1 MKPLLILGTGL
12 AGYTLA
18 REFRK
23 LDQTRPLVLVTADD
37 GSAYAKPNLSNAL
50 ANARSAEAL
59 VQSDAAGMATQLQAR
74 VLTRY
79 RVIAINTEARQVHVA
94 PIDDL
99 RDDIREDIREDI
111 RQGTQKDAACA
122 THAPVEI
129 IDYAQLV
136 LALGA
141 EPLRLPIAGNAADHI
156 RSVNDLEDYRAF
168 RDALSRCTAPARVAI
183 LGGGLIGCEFAND
196 LAIAGHA
203 VQVIDIAP
211 QALGRLL
218 PSDLPGAV
226 RGPAQA
232 LQQALQQTGVQWH
245 LGRSLKT
252 IQHSATASTLELQL
266 DNGDSLEA
274 DLVLSAVG
282 LAPRTALAASAGL
295 QIGRGIVTN
304 QCLQTSA
311 RHVYA
316 LGDCAEV
323 NGMLLPYVMPIMHGA
338 RALAATLA
346 SYQDTNDSVQAQS
359 VHYPPMPVSV
369 KTPALPITVCSPAM
383 GSAGAW
389 VAASTANADTNAIEA
404 HFLSPEGKL
413 LGFALTGTACSRR
426 SALVRALVRPLVRL
440 PGDALSSSDVRS
452 GCSGPG

>member
-1 MKPLLILGTGL
+1 M
-12 AGYTLA
+12 
-18 REFRK
+18 
-23 LDQTRPLVLVTADD
+23 
-37 GSAYAKPNLSNAL
+37 
-50 ANARSAEAL
+50 
-59 VQSDAAGMATQLQAR
+59 
-74 VLTRY
+74 
-79 RVIAINTEARQVHVA
+79 
-94 PIDDL
+94 
-99 RDDIREDIREDI
+99 
-111 RQGTQKDAACA
+111 
-122 THAPVEI
+122 
-129 IDYAQLV
+129 
-136 LALGA
+136 
-141 EPLRLPIAGNAADHI
+141 
-156 RSVNDLEDYRAF
+156 NDLEDYRAF
-168 RDALSRCTAPARVAI
+168 RNALSRCTAPARVAI

-203 VQVIDIAP
+203 VQVIEIAP

-245 LGRSLKT
+245 LGRRLKT

-266 DNGDSLEA
+266 DNGDCLEA

-304 QCLQTSA
+304 HCLQTSA

-346 SYQDTNDSVQAQS
+346 SYQDTNDSVQARS

-389 VAASTANADTNAIEA
+389 AAASTANADTNAIEA

-426 SALVRALVRPLVRL
+426 SALVRALVHPLVRL

>member
-74 VLTRY
+74 VLTRC
-79 RVIAINTEARQVHVA
+79 RVITINTEAQRVHVV
-94 PIDDL
+94 PMDN
-99 RDDIREDIREDI
+99 
-111 RQGTQKDAACA
+111 RQTDVACA
-122 THAPVEI
+122 THPSIEI

-266 DNGDSLEA
+266 DNGDCLEA

-295 QIGRGIVTN
+295 QVGRGIVTN
-304 QCLQTSA
+304 HCLQTSA

-346 SYQDTNDSVQAQS
+346 SYQDTNDSVQARS

-389 VAASTANADTNAIEA
+389 AAASTANADTNAIEA

-426 SALVRALVRPLVRL
+426 SALVRALVRP
-440 PGDALSSSDVRS
+440 PGDALSS
-452 GCSGPG
+452 

>member
-1 MKPLLILGTGL
+1 
-12 AGYTLA
+12 
-18 REFRK
+18 
-23 LDQTRPLVLVTADD
+23 
-37 GSAYAKPNLSNAL
+37 
-50 ANARSAEAL
+50 
-59 VQSDAAGMATQLQAR
+59 MATQLQAR
-74 VLTRY
+74 VLTRC
-79 RVIAINTEARQVHVA
+79 RVITINTEARQVHVA
-94 PIDDL
+94 PINDL
-99 RDDIREDIREDI
+99 RNDI
-111 RQGTQKDAACA
+111 RQSTQKDAACA

-168 RDALSRCTAPARVAI
+168 RNALSRCTAPARVAI

-203 VQVIDIAP
+203 VQIIDIAP

-218 PSDLPGAV
+218 PSDVPGAV
-226 RGPAQA
+226 RGPAQS

-245 LGRSLKT
+245 LGRSLKA
-252 IQHSATASTLELQL
+252 IQHSAAASTLELHL

-346 SYQDTNDSVQAQS
+346 SYQDTHDSVQAQS

-426 SALVRALVRPLVRL
+426 SALVRALVRL

>member
-23 LDQTRPLVLVTADD
+23 LDQERPLVLVTADD

-74 VLTRY
+74 VLTRC
-79 RVIAINTEARQVHVA
+79 RVITINTEARQVHVA

-99 RDDIREDIREDI
+99 RDDLRNDIRNDI
-111 RQGTQKDAACA
+111 RQSTQKDAACA

-218 PSDLPGAV
+218 PSDVPGAV

-245 LGRSLKT
+245 LGRSLKA

-426 SALVRALVRPLVRL
+426 SALVRALVRP

>member
-74 VLTRY
+74 VLTRC
-79 RVIAINTEARQVHVA
+79 RVITINTEEQRVHVV
-94 PIDDL
+94 PMDN
-99 RDDIREDIREDI
+99 
-111 RQGTQKDAACA
+111 RQTDVACA
-122 THAPVEI
+122 THPSIEI

-232 LQQALQQTGVQWH
+232 LQQALQQTGVRWH

-252 IQHSATASTLELQL
+252 IQHSATASTLDLQL

-295 QIGRGIVTN
+295 QVGRGIVTN
-304 QCLQTSA
+304 HYLQTSA

-389 VAASTANADTNAIEA
+389 AAASTANADTNAIEA

-426 SALVRALVRPLVRL
+426 SALVRALVRP
-440 PGDALSSSDVRS
+440 PGDALSS
-452 GCSGPG
+452 

>member
-23 LDQTRPLVLVTADD
+23 LDQERPLVLVTADD

-79 RVIAINTEARQVHVA
+79 RVITINTEARQVHVV
-94 PIDDL
+94 PMDD
-99 RDDIREDIREDI
+99 
-111 RQGTQKDAACA
+111 RQTDVTRA
-122 THAPVEI
+122 THPSIET

-218 PSDLPGAV
+218 PSDVPGAV

-245 LGRSLKT
+245 LGRSLKA

-426 SALVRALVRPLVRL
+426 SALVRVLVRP

>member
-79 RVIAINTEARQVHVA
+79 RVITINTEARQVHVA
-94 PIDDL
+94 PINDL
-99 RDDIREDIREDI
+99 RNDIRNDI
-111 RQGTQKDAACA
+111 RQSTQKDAACA

-203 VQVIDIAP
+203 VQIIDIAP

-426 SALVRALVRPLVRL
+426 SALVRALVHPLVRL

>member
-23 LDQTRPLVLVTADD
+23 LDQARPLVLVTADD

-74 VLTRY
+74 VLTRC
-79 RVIAINTEARQVHVA
+79 RVITINTQARQVHVV
-94 PIDDL
+94 PMDN
-99 RDDIREDIREDI
+99 
-111 RQGTQKDAACA
+111 RQTDVARA
-122 THAPVEI
+122 THPSIEI

-141 EPLRLPIAGNAADHI
+141 EPLRLPIAGNAADRI
-156 RSVNDLEDYRAF
+156 LSVNDLDDYRRF
-168 RDALSRCTAPARVAI
+168 REALAAYASPARVAI
-183 LGGGLIGCEFAND
+183 FGGGLIGCEFAND

-218 PSDLPGAV
+218 PSDLPGVV

-232 LQQALQQTGVQWH
+232 LQQALQQTGVRWH

-266 DNGDSLEA
+266 DNGDGLEA

-304 QCLQTSA
+304 HCLQTSA

-389 VAASTANADTNAIEA
+389 AAASTANADTNAIEA

-426 SALVRALVRPLVRL
+426 SALVRALVRP
-440 PGDALSSSDVRS
+440 PGDALSS
-452 GCSGPG
+452 

>member
-74 VLTRY
+74 VLTRC
-79 RVIAINTEARQVHVA
+79 RVITINTEAQRVHVV
-94 PIDDL
+94 PMDN
-99 RDDIREDIREDI
+99 
-111 RQGTQKDAACA
+111 RQTDVACA
-122 THAPVEI
+122 THPSIEI

-168 RDALSRCTAPARVAI
+168 RDALSHCTAPARVAI

-245 LGRSLKT
+245 LSRSLKT

-266 DNGDSLEA
+266 DNGDCLEA

-304 QCLQTSA
+304 HCLQTSA

-346 SYQDTNDSVQAQS
+346 SYQDTNDSVQARS

-389 VAASTANADTNAIEA
+389 AAASTANADTNAIEA
-404 HFLSPEGKL
+404 HFLSPEGKQ

-426 SALVRALVRPLVRL
+426 SALVRALVRPL
-440 PGDALSSSDVRS
+440 GDALSS
-452 GCSGPG
+452 

>member
-74 VLTRY
+74 VLTRC
-79 RVIAINTEARQVHVA
+79 RVITINTEEQRVHVV
-94 PIDDL
+94 PMDN
-99 RDDIREDIREDI
+99 
-111 RQGTQKDAACA
+111 RQTDVACA
-122 THAPVEI
+122 THPSIEI

-168 RDALSRCTAPARVAI
+168 RNALSRCTAPARVAI

-245 LGRSLKT
+245 LGRSLKA
-252 IQHSATASTLELQL
+252 IQHSAAASTLELHL

-295 QIGRGIVTN
+295 QIGRGIITN

-404 HFLSPEGKL
+404 HFLSPEGKQ

-426 SALVRALVRPLVRL
+426 SALVRALVRPL
-440 PGDALSSSDVRS
+440 GDALSS
-452 GCSGPG
+452 

>member
-23 LDQTRPLVLVTADD
+23 LDQTRPLVLVTADN

-50 ANARSAEAL
+50 ATDRSAEAL

-99 RDDIREDIREDI
+99 RDDIREDI

-168 RDALSRCTAPARVAI
+168 RNALSRCTAPARVAI

-266 DNGDSLEA
+266 DNGDCLEA

-304 QCLQTSA
+304 HCLQTSA

-346 SYQDTNDSVQAQS
+346 SYQDTNDSVQARS

-389 VAASTANADTNAIEA
+389 AAASTANADTNAIEA

-413 LGFALTGTACSRR
+413 LGFALTGTACTRR
-426 SALVRALVRPLVRL
+426 SALVRALVHPLVRL

>member
-1 MKPLLILGTGL
+1 
-12 AGYTLA
+12 
-18 REFRK
+18 
-23 LDQTRPLVLVTADD
+23 
-37 GSAYAKPNLSNAL
+37 
-50 ANARSAEAL
+50 
-59 VQSDAAGMATQLQAR
+59 
-74 VLTRY
+74 
-79 RVIAINTEARQVHVA
+79 
-94 PIDDL
+94 
-99 RDDIREDIREDI
+99 
-111 RQGTQKDAACA
+111 
-122 THAPVEI
+122 
-129 IDYAQLV
+129 
-136 LALGA
+136 
-141 EPLRLPIAGNAADHI
+141 
-156 RSVNDLEDYRAF
+156 VNDLEDYRAF
-168 RDALSRCTAPARVAI
+168 RDALSHCTAPARVAI

-245 LGRSLKT
+245 LSRSLKT

-266 DNGDSLEA
+266 DNGDCLEA

-304 QCLQTSA
+304 HCLQTSA

-389 VAASTANADTNAIEA
+389 VACLHSKCRYKRYR
-404 HFLSPEGKL
+404 G
-413 LGFALTGTACSRR
+413 ALPVTRGQAAGLCPDRHSMQPAQCAGSCAGSSAERRPQLIRCSVWLFWPRMT
-426 SALVRALVRPLVRL
+426 
-440 PGDALSSSDVRS
+440 
-452 GCSGPG
+452 

>member
-23 LDQTRPLVLVTADD
+23 LDKTRPMVLVTADD

-50 ANARSAEAL
+50 AAGRSAEAL
-59 VQSDAAGMATQLQAR
+59 VQSDARSMAAQLQAR
-74 VLTRY
+74 VLARC
-79 RVIAINTEARQVHVA
+79 RVITINTQARQVHVV
-94 PIDDL
+94 PMDD
-99 RDDIREDIREDI
+99 
-111 RQGTQKDAACA
+111 RQTDVNRAAQSSI
-122 THAPVEI
+122 EI

-141 EPLRLPIAGNAADHI
+141 EPLRLPIAGNAADRI
-156 RSVNDLEDYRAF
+156 LSVNDLDDYRRF
-168 RDALSRCTAPARVAI
+168 REALAACVSPARVAI

-196 LAIAGHA
+196 LALAGHA
-203 VQVIDIAP
+203 VQVIDIAS

-218 PSDLPGAV
+218 PASLSGSARTPS
-226 RGPAQA
+226 QA
-232 LQQALQQTGVQWH
+232 LQQALAQAGVQWR
-245 LGRSLKT
+245 LGRSLKAVE
-252 IQHSATASTLELQL
+252 HHAASSALDLHL
-266 DNGDSLEA
+266 DNGQILQA

-282 LAPRTALAASAGL
+282 LKPRTALAASAGL

-311 RHVYA
+311 PHVYA

-346 SYQDTNDSVQAQS
+346 SYQDASDSVQAQS
-359 VHYPPMPVSV
+359 LHYPAMPVSV
-369 KTPALPITVCSPAM
+369 KTPALPLTVCLPAM

-389 VAASTANADTNAIEA
+389 AAASTANVDSNDIEA
-404 HFLSPEGKL
+404 HFLSSEGRL
-413 LGFALTGTACSRR
+413 MGFALTGKACSRR
-426 SALVRALVRPLVRL
+426 STLVRALDRTL
-440 PGDALSSSDVRS
+440 GDALSSSDARS
-452 GCSGPG
+452 GCSVPG

>member
-50 ANARSAEAL
+50 ATDRSAEAL

-99 RDDIREDIREDI
+99 RDDIREDI

-168 RDALSRCTAPARVAI
+168 RDTLSRCTAPARVAI

-426 SALVRALVRPLVRL
+426 SALVRALVRL

>member
-50 ANARSAEAL
+50 ATDRSAEAL

-99 RDDIREDIREDI
+99 RDDIREDI

-168 RDALSRCTAPARVAI
+168 RDTLSRCTAPARVAI

-426 SALVRALVRPLVRL
+426 SALVRALVRP
-440 PGDALSSSDVRS
+440 PGDALSS
-452 GCSGPG
+452 

>member
-1 MKPLLILGTGL
+1 
-12 AGYTLA
+12 
-18 REFRK
+18 
-23 LDQTRPLVLVTADD
+23 
-37 GSAYAKPNLSNAL
+37 
-50 ANARSAEAL
+50 
-59 VQSDAAGMATQLQAR
+59 
-74 VLTRY
+74 
-79 RVIAINTEARQVHVA
+79 VA
-94 PIDDL
+94 PSNDLRDDL
-99 RDDIREDIREDI
+99 RDDLRNDIRNDI
-111 RQGTQKDAACA
+111 RQSTQKDAACA

-168 RDALSRCTAPARVAI
+168 RNALSRCTAPARVAI

-218 PSDLPGAV
+218 PSDVPGAV

-245 LGRSLKT
+245 LGRSLKA
-252 IQHSATASTLELQL
+252 IQHSAAASTLELYL

-323 NGMLLPYVMPIMHGA
+323 NGMLLPYVMPIMTAA
-338 RALAATLA
+338 RALGATLA
-346 SYQDTNDSVQAQS
+346 GTPTDV
-359 VHYPPMPVSV
+359 VFPVMPVAV
-369 KTPALPITVCSPAM
+369 KTPA
-383 GSAGAW
+383 
-389 VAASTANADTNAIEA
+389 
-404 HFLSPEGKL
+404 
-413 LGFALTGTACSRR
+413 FALLLALPEPGTVGNWQTSEEHVWQFMAEDGRCRGFVLGGKQT
-426 SALVRALVRPLVRL
+426 ALRTKAMQWL
-440 PGDALSSSDVRS
+440 AA
-452 GCSGPG
+452 

>member
-23 LDQTRPLVLVTADD
+23 LDQERPLVLVTADD

-74 VLTRY
+74 VLTRC
-79 RVIAINTEARQVHVA
+79 RVITINTEARQVHVA

-99 RDDIREDIREDI
+99 RDDLRNDIRNDI
-111 RQGTQKDAACA
+111 RQSTQKDAACA

-218 PSDLPGAV
+218 PSDVPGAV

-245 LGRSLKT
+245 LGRSLKA

-266 DNGDSLEA
+266 DNDDSLEA

-369 KTPALPITVCSPAM
+369 KTPALPITVCSAAM

-426 SALVRALVRPLVRL
+426 SALVRALVRP